1 MHSRITRPV
10 LALTVLACAFTTAA
24 CGGDSDDNASGSS
37 SGPVTLEIW
46 TDKEGVKRAA
56 AAFNAAHRD
65 VRVKYVNVPG
75 SELINKLTNAHKAGD
90 ASKAPCLVLNDNR
103 NGSMLLAQGIIR
115 DLTQDV
121 KPVEDKYA
129 DGAFVNLSI
138 GGKIY
143 AIPAMRQPMF
153 TVIHQ
158 PTFDKYDLKTPT
170 SWQALVTVGEK
181 LKKHGVSVFNLAGED
196 PSTFMNMAWQ
206 GGARW
211 YEVKGNAWKVN
222 FTDGASRNAADI
234 MQQLLDKK
242 LVSKISY
249 ADYAAMMQEYEK
261 GKIALRQVSTWQL
274 ASFEQNMSKSLG
286 QWAPAGNLTV
296 PGQST
301 PTSAA
306 DTSGY
311 LVPSLCKH
319 SKEAVEAATWL
330 TTSADPI
337 KAMANTIDGNGWFP
351 AVKDPKPY
359 LDTLVPKK
367 LMGKHADE
375 TVPTIME
382 NTDFADGW
390 VYGPNSTAM
399 YEELADQWGKA
410 MNGDITV
417 TSILD
422 HMQEWT
428 VNDLKQRGISV
439 TK

>member
-1 MHSRITRPV
+1 MQPRITRPA
-10 LALTVLACAFTTAA
+10 LALTLLACAFTATA
-24 CGGDSDDNASGSS
+24 CGGGDGDNGDSS

-46 TDKEGVKRAA
+46 TDKEGVKQAA
-56 AAFNAAHRD
+56 AAFNAAHKD
-65 VRVKYVNVPG
+65 VRLKYVNVPG
-75 SELINKLTNAHKAGD
+75 TELINKVTNAHKAGD

-115 DLTQDV
+115 DLTEDV
-121 KPVEDKYA
+121 EPVKDKYA
-129 DGAFVNLSI
+129 DDAFVNLSI

-143 AIPAMRQPMF
+143 GVPAMRQPMF
-153 TVIHQ
+153 TVVHQ
-158 PTFDKYDLKTPT
+158 PTFDKYGLEVPT
-170 SWQALVTVGEK
+170 SWQELVTVGEK

-211 YEVKGNAWKVN
+211 YEVKGDAWKVD
-222 FTDGASRNAADI
+222 FTDKASQDAADV
-234 MQQLLDKK
+234 MQQLLDKD

-249 ADYAAMMQEYEK
+249 ADYAAMMQQYEK

-274 ASFEQNMSKSLG
+274 ASFEQNMKKSLG
-286 QWAPAGNLTV
+286 EWAPADNLSV
-296 PGQST
+296 PGQSA
-301 PTSAA
+301 PTSAG

-311 LVPSLCKH
+311 LVTSLCEN
-319 SKEAVEAATWL
+319 SEEAVEAATWL

-337 KAMANTIDGNGWFP
+337 KAMANTTDGHGWFP
-351 AVKDPKPY
+351 AVADPEPY

-367 LMGKHADE
+367 LMGEHADKA
-375 TVPTIME
+375 VPTILE
-382 NTDFADGW
+382 NSDFADGW

-417 TSILD
+417 KALLD
-422 HMQEWT
+422 HMQQWT

-439 TK
+439 TE